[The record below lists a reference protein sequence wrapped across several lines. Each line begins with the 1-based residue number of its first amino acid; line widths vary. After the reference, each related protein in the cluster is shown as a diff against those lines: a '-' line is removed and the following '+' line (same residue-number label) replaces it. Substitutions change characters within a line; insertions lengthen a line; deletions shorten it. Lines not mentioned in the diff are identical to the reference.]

1 MADAERVN
9 VNDAGDILYVRLSDA
24 AIHTTREFG
33 DYRMVDY
40 DSQGHVVG
48 VEFLQIAGGIDMDGL
63 PENRRLQT
71 VLLAHGFGG
80 KINTVD
86 HIDTLKVF
94 TLDNIYPTVRGST
107 LIADGLIGVSGPD
120 VDRSATKPDAYR
132 YVDGV
137 LKRLS

>member
-1 MADAERVN
+1 MADAERVS
-9 VNDAGDILYVRLSDA
+9 VNDAGDILYVRLNDA

-33 DYRMVDY
+33 DCRMVDY

-48 VEFLQIAGGIDMDGL
+48 VEFLQIVGGIDLDGL

-80 KINTVD
+80 KINVVD

-94 TLDNIYPTVRGST
+94 TLGQYLPYRARLYAHRGR
-107 LIADGLIGVSGPD
+107 L
-120 VDRSATKPDAYR
+120 DRRQRP
-132 YVDGV
+132 
-137 LKRLS
+137 